1 MGTLTQKKIQDYYN
15 EFKSIPVTFNKEII
29 QVTGLQPKQ
38 TILKCG
44 SDFFPC
50 FVYSTTFEEAK
61 IVSSDKSDVIKK
73 LKEANN
79 LVNIKFTFKTPSSG
93 EQVAFLVAARVIG
106 FAKYNGST
114 DMLMFTLQFSHRPP
128 DDLIGIVG
136 KILEANIVSSRRKN
150 EYINI
155 TPESLRKL
163 HLVKNIGITIEGV
176 PRRCIL
182 RDISFSS
189 ARFVMLGISK
199 FLADKQACIKFDFD
213 DPIESFTIDGQ
224 FVNVENVA
232 DRSDMVAVTMAYN
245 EPVPMTYKV
254 RLSDYLCK
262 TRMPSAKNQQTGT
275 ADTVAVDTIAVD
287 TVAADTL
294 APDTDVADAI
304 ATDIVLADNIAAYPD
319 ADGK

>member
-15 EFKSIPVTFNKEII
+15 EFRSIPVTFNKEII

-61 IVSSDKSDVIKK
+61 IVSSDKSDIVKK

-79 LVNIKFTFKTPSSG
+79 LVSLKFTFKTPSSG

-136 KILEANIVSSRRKN
+136 RILEANIISSRRKN
-150 EYINI
+150 EYISI
-155 TPESLRKL
+155 TPESQRKL
-163 HLVKNIGITIEGV
+163 HLVKNVSITAEGV

-182 RDISFSS
+182 RDISFSG

-199 FLADKQACIKFDFD
+199 FLLDKQSSIKFDFD
-213 DPIESFTIDGQ
+213 DPIESYTIDGK

-232 DRSDMVAVTMAYN
+232 DRNDMVTVTMSYN
-245 EPVPMTYKV
+245 EPIPMIYKV
-254 RLSDYLCK
+254 RLSDYLGK
-262 TRMPSAKNQQTGT
+262 TRMPPSKNQQTV
-275 ADTVAVDTIAVD
+275 AADAIAIDTVAED
-287 TVAADTL
+287 TV
-294 APDTDVADAI
+294 APDTDVADTI
-304 ATDIVLADNIAAYPD
+304 ATDTVLADNVAAS
-319 ADGK
+319 GH